1 MKRLI
6 LVDGNSLMY
15 RAYFGMAAMGNVKP
29 NGKGIY
35 TNAVYAFARMIN
47 HLIDSEYDN
56 ILVAFDKGKHTFR
69 HDIMSSYKAGRSP
82 MPDEMRMQIAHIKE
96 YLRIMNIA
104 QYEVDLYEADD
115 IIGTLSKMGLDR
127 GYHVDIYSS
136 DKDLLQLISDNSIVH
151 LTKKGMTDLE
161 DFTKEHFFE
170 VYGIDVSKFIDL
182 KAIMGD
188 KSDNLAGIVGIGQVG
203 AIKLLKEYNNLEDI
217 IEHVDNIKGA
227 NQNKIKQYKDDAL
240 VTKKMVTILRDAPI
254 CVTLDDT
261 VKKEPDLKAL
271 KEFYEYLELHS
282 LLKEMALKENN
293 EKKELNASYSVVKD
307 SDTLKKILL
316 PYSTIFIES
325 SDANY
330 HKASILAFVIKNH
343 LGSFVIDKTLYNNL
357 DFALFLKDK
366 DNHKNTFDYKKNIV
380 LLKHL
385 GLELHGVDFDLML
398 ASYILNPSLGKAEV
412 KKIALYFDYSNLYYE
427 EEIYGK
433 GAKFKIP
440 EDGVVYEHAT
450 LKACAIHILK
460 KSVVEKLE
468 ETNQYDLYKN
478 VELPLAVVLADMEYR
493 GMKVDKNELDR
504 QRSMLKKEID
514 FLENEIYTLAGEKF
528 NIASPKQLG
537 TVLFEHMA
545 LPYPKKSKGSYSTD
559 ATILESLI
567 NIHPIISAILD
578 YRGKTKLYSTYID
591 GIEEA
596 LHEDMKVHTIY
607 EQTLTQTGR
616 LSSIEPNLQ
625 NIPIRTKDGKE
636 IRKMFIPESSDY
648 TLYSADYSQIE
659 LRVLAHMAQ
668 VKGLI
673 EAFRNGEDIH
683 TKTAREIFGHTDITA
698 DERRHAKAVNFGIVY
713 GISAY
718 GLATDV
724 GISNVEAANYIK
736 KYYEIYPE
744 IKEFMD
750 NTVLFAKENGYVK
763 TLKNRVRFIPDIN
776 SKVYTLREFA
786 KRTAMNA
793 PIQGSA
799 ADIMK
804 IAMTKIYEEI
814 EKRDLKSHMILQVHD
829 EVILEVYKGEEEII
843 DELVK
848 RNMSEALTLDVPLI
862 AESSFGN
869 NWFEVK

>member
-6 LVDGNSLMY
+6 LIDGNSLMY
-15 RAYFGMAAMGNVKP
+15 RAYFGMAAMGNIKP

-69 HDIMSSYKAGRSP
+69 HDIMTSYKAGRAP

-104 QYEVDLYEADD
+104 QYEIDLYEADD
-115 IIGTLSKMGLDR
+115 IIGSMSKMGLDR

-136 DKDLLQLISDNSIVH
+136 DKDLLQLITPNSTVH

-161 DFTKEHFFE
+161 DYTPEHFFE

-188 KSDNLAGIVGIGQVG
+188 KSDNLPGIVGIGQVG

-217 IEHVDNIKGA
+217 IAHVDNIKGA
-227 NQNKIKQYKDDAL
+227 NQNKIKEFKQDAL
-240 VTKKMVTILRDAPI
+240 VTKKMVTILQDAPI
-254 CVTLDDT
+254 DITLDDT
-261 VKKEPDLKAL
+261 IKKEADFKAL
-271 KEFYEYLELHS
+271 KEFYEYLELNS
-282 LLKEMALKENN
+282 LLKELTMKDST
-293 EKKELNASYSVVKD
+293 EKKEIKRDYKIIKD
-307 SDTLKKILL
+307 DSELKNILVS
-316 PYSTIFIES
+316 YSTIFVES

-330 HKASILAFVIKNH
+330 HKAQILAFVIKNH
-343 LGSFVIDKTLYNNL
+343 LGSFIIDKSLYDNCN
-357 DFALFLKDK
+357 FKLFLQDEC
-366 DNHKNTFDYKKNIV
+366 NHKFTFDYKKTIC
-380 LLKHL
+380 LLKKI
-385 GLELHGVDFDLML
+385 GLPFNGVDFDLML
-398 ASYILNPSLGKAEV
+398 ASYVLDPSLGKAEI
-412 KKIALYFDYSNLYYE
+412 KKIALYFNYSDLYYE

-440 EDGVVYEHAT
+440 EDAKVFEHSV

-460 KSVVEKLE
+460 KSVEEKLKE
-468 ETNQYDLYKN
+468 ARQYDLFKDI
-478 VELPLAVVLADMEYR
+478 ELPLARVLADMESR
-493 GMKVDKNELDR
+493 GMMIDKSELER
-504 QRSMLKKEID
+504 QRGMLEKEIK
-514 FLENEIYTLAGEKF
+514 FLENEIYNLAGENF
-528 NIASPKQLG
+528 NIASPKQLA

-545 LPYPKKSKGSYSTD
+545 LPYPKKTKGSYSTD

-567 NIHPIISAILD
+567 NVHPIIAAILD

-591 GIEEA
+591 GINYA
-596 LHEDMKVHTIY
+596 IYEDGKVHTIF

-636 IRKMFIPESSDY
+636 IRKMFIPESSAY

-673 EAFRNGEDIH
+673 EAFHSGEDIH
-683 TKTAREIFGHTDITA
+683 TKTAEEIFRHKNITA

-718 GLATDV
+718 GLASDV

-736 KYYEIYPE
+736 RYYEIYPE
-744 IKEFMD
+744 IKVFMD
-750 NTVLFAKENGYVK
+750 KTVEFAKENGYVK
-763 TLKNRVRFIPDIN
+763 TIKNRVRFIPDIN
-776 SKVYTLREFA
+776 SKVYTLKEFA

-804 IAMTKIYEEI
+804 IAMIKIYNEI
-814 EKRDLKSHMILQVHD
+814 ESRKLKSHMILQVHD
-829 EVILEVYKGEEEII
+829 EVILEVFKGEEEII

-848 RNMSEALTLDVPLI
+848 RNMASAAMLDVPLI
-862 AESSFGN
+862 AESSFGS